1 MWKSVARVIVSVIY
15 VLVVL
20 LVVWWA
26 KSRDKKM
33 GKLMESDFVVTCI
46 KVVSAMI
53 ALGDSEDCSASC
65 HIMFWHNERPMRIE
79 MRARSDLWAWVVQ
92 HRDDKM
98 EDFGITV
105 GENQVRRFD
114 SILKAAGEKYPELKG
129 VRDFSSLQISCRA
142 DPKDEF
148 HEWVV
153 FERSIFVPST
163 DHLDALKM
171 VVKRK
176 FPNKVNI

>member
-1 MWKSVARVIVSVIY
+1 MARVIVSVIY

-79 MRARSDLWAWVVQ
+79 MRVHADDWAWREQ
-92 HRDDKM
+92 HAYDEIDETGSTYGKS
-98 EDFGITV
+98 
-105 GENQVRRFD
+105 QVRQFD
-114 SILKAAGEKYPELKG
+114 SIIKAAGEKYPELKE
-129 VRDFSSLQISCRA
+129 VPNYESLGISCRA